1 MKFFLLVCCLFLTA
15 CSTLGTNRTYLS
27 EMESDDSHYFEAGV
41 DFPVLAGDSGR
52 TWRSKSEWNN
62 RIPASEKTNQYRKV
76 KSSLRTELRELEA
89 SLADN
94 SLALYEQ
101 HKLKFH
107 SDSERIFFLRLP
119 ANERAQYLQSKGITG
134 NIEDK
139 FLTPMERMRVIHQ
152 SEITLGMTKRDVE
165 VSWGRP
171 LRVEVAGN
179 PSYENE
185 RWIYSYNGATK
196 YVYFESGKV
205 EGWE

>member
-1 MKFFLLVCCLFLTA
+1 MKFFLLVYCLLLTA

-27 EMESDDSHYFEAGV
+27 EMESDDGHYFEAGV

-52 TWRSKSEWNN
+52 TWRSKSEWMN
-62 RIPASEKTNQYRKV
+62 RIPASEHTNQYRKV
-76 KSSLRTELRELEA
+76 KSSLKHELQELEGTL
-89 SLADN
+89 SDN
-94 SLALYEQ
+94 SLSLYEK
-101 HKLKFH
+101 HKFKFK

-119 ANERAQYLQSKGITG
+119 PNERAQYLQSKGISEG
-134 NIEDK
+134 VEEK
-139 FLTPMERMRVIHQ
+139 FLTPLERMRVIHQ

-171 LRVEVAGN
+171 IRVEVAGN

-205 EGWE
+205 DGWE